1 MRTTKFLISF
11 FIIFIFTTTLS
22 AQNFNDAL
30 RLSTSGLGVGARAL
44 GMGGAFTG
52 ISDDYSATYWNPAGL
67 FQIKRM
73 ELNAGLNYNNLKNDA
88 SFFNNTTSF
97 ENSGTSLSNLGF
109 VFPFPTIR
117 GSMVFGLGY
126 SRVNNFNEALAF
138 EGFNS
143 GTTSYIQYLF
153 EKDKLYG
160 DSLLF
165 DLYLTD
171 AFNDSIPFL
180 GKLTQSGNT
189 LASGV
194 ETNWTLSG
202 AMEVAKDF
210 SVGMSLTILGGNL
223 ERNREY
229 LESDEYG
236 IYSARIDTFDEK
248 TANFKYFKLDQTTSW
263 ELSGVGLKVG
273 FMYRYKD
280 ILRFGGLIKFP
291 YYFTIK
297 ELYTEKFSSEF
308 GTEKKI
314 SPFLKRLGPYQFEQE
329 YEIITPYQ
337 FSAGISV
344 TRSLFTVSGD
354 INLTDYTQMEFKI
367 RDDPAKTVQN
377 NKDIKTL
384 FKSVMDYS
392 VGAEVK
398 VLDTGLK
405 LRGGYMVRNSPFKND
420 PSDFNRKYITLGAGF
435 HADES
440 FALDIAYIMG
450 KWKTFGD
457 NYGSDVSR
465 TYQNIKTTDIIFT
478 TTFRF

>member
-1 MRTTKFLISF
+1 MRTIKFLIFF
-11 FIIFIFTTTLS
+11 FIITGTLS

-30 RLSTSGLGVGARAL
+30 RLSFPGLGVGARAL

-88 SFFNNTTSF
+88 SFFNNTTNF

-138 EGFNS
+138 SGFNP
-143 GTTSYIQYLF
+143 TNTSMIQ
-153 EKDKLYG
+153 
-160 DSLLF
+160 SLLGKG
-165 DLYLTD
+165 DVSYLLYLTD
-171 AFNDSIPFL
+171 S
-180 GKLTQSGNT
+180 TGNT
-189 LASGV
+189 TPINGRLQQEGSILASGS
-194 ETNWTLSG
+194 ENQWTLSG
-202 AMEVAKDF
+202 AIEVSKDLA
-210 SVGMSLTILGGNL
+210 VGVSINILGGSF
-223 ERNREY
+223 ERNR
-229 LESDEYG
+229 D
-236 IYSARIDTFDEK
+236 YSEIDTKNYYGAGVK
-248 TANFKYFKLDQTTSW
+248 TDPADSRTADFQEFHFNETLKW
-263 ELSGVGLKVG
+263 ELSGFSAKAG

-280 ILRFGGLIKFP
+280 MLRFGATIKFP
-291 YYFTIK
+291 SSFSIK
-297 ELYTEKFSSEF
+297 EDYLVGGTAKF
-308 GTEKKI
+308 GTGFTPDI
-314 SPFLKRLGPYQFEQE
+314 SPALESNIE

-354 INLTDYTQMEFKI
+354 INLTDYTQMEFKNLG
-367 RDDPAKTVQN
+367 ASKTVQN

-384 FKSVMDYS
+384 FKSIMDYS

-398 VLDTGLK
+398 VLNSGLK
-405 LRGGYMVRNSPFKND
+405 LRGGYMVKNSPFKND